1 MFTFILNKSFPLK
14 FGEREMYTWP
24 TLVHCLS
31 DLEGRANSERGLVSL
46 QYFVK
51 LVMES
56 ICINQVKNNFLE
68 SCCVFFFL
76 PKCLNYII
84 KAVLRLKSLLI

>member
-1 MFTFILNKSFPLK
+1 MANWFTTCQ
-14 FGEREMYTWP
+14 TWKEEQ
-24 TLVHCLS
+24 T
-31 DLEGRANSERGLVSL
+31 RRGFVSL

-51 LVMES
+51 LGMES

-68 SCCVFFFL
+68 SCCVFFLFL